1 MEITS
6 KRKIG
11 AEFAVMFLLLLAV
24 LSLSFY
30 GVFVPD
36 QTLFSND
43 GPLGRIISDCH
54 ALPARFTGC
63 WADLNGVGFNSG
75 VATPGISMILQD
87 VLKPLWFS
95 KVYALLSLLILG
107 IGAWCF
113 FSQLR
118 LSRLACLLGGL
129 AAALNSCFFAVSCW
143 GVPFQPKTSNRRSGA
158 AA

>member
-75 VATPGISMILQD
+75 VATPGISMMLQYL
-87 VLKPLWFS
+87 LKPLWFS
-95 KVYALLSLLILG
+95 KVYALLSLVILG

-113 FSQLR
+113 LPWPRWRTLR
-118 LSRLACLLGGL
+118 HLCGG
-129 AAALNSCFFAVSCW
+129 
-143 GVPFQPKTSNRRSGA
+143 GG
-158 AA
+158 